1 MELNMDSRECIGYT
15 GHDGPK
21 GVNGVVMNN
30 LVGEQINS
38 GLETIQNVLEVDAK
52 DFPADPKHIV
62 VRANFGEGIIDIG
75 YIFLATNEQ
84 QITKF
89 SGGKITLKQQ
99 RMYYIPIEDK
109 ILDSDKFDIIK
120 VPSEVSDR
128 CNVRYI
134 KHGFACIEV
143 IRHNS
148 ILKNNEV
155 LCTLSKIND

>member
-1 MELNMDSRECIGYT
+1 MELNVDSRECIGYT
-15 GHDGPK
+15 GHDGHK
-21 GVNGVVMNN
+21 GVNGVTMIE
-30 LVGEQINS
+30 LEKEEINE
-38 GLETIQNVLEVDAK
+38 GLDLIQNVLGVDAK
-52 DFPADPKHIV
+52 DYPNDHKNIV
-62 VRANFGEGIIDIG
+62 VRANFGEGIVDIG

-99 RMYYIPIEDK
+99 RMYYIPIADK
-109 ILDSDKFDIIK
+109 QLDSDQYDIIK
-120 VPSEVSDR
+120 VPSDVSDR

-134 KHGFACIEV
+134 KYGFACIEV

-155 LCTLSKIND
+155 LCTLSKFNA

>member
-1 MELNMDSRECIGYT
+1 MESRECIGYE
-15 GHDGPK
+15 GHNGPK
-21 GVNGVVMNN
+21 GNRGVSMNE
-30 LVGEQINS
+30 LEKEEINS
-38 GLETIQNVLEVDAK
+38 GLEMIQNVLGVDAK
-52 DFPADPKHIV
+52 DFPEDPKHV
-62 VRANFGEGIIDIG
+62 VVKSNFGEGIIEIG

-109 ILDSDKFDIIK
+109 TLDSDKFDIIK

-155 LCTLSKIND
+155 LCILSKINS